1 MPIRITPALHDAFAE
16 SLADARQNA
25 LRNNPDAADPVYL
38 KIATAWPAATKRGIL
53 IEVTADELAELRSR
67 TANELGPGGVCAENL
82 GWSSDFTDRAYWM
95 GRQRA
100 FAALQRQLDVAEP
113 VSS

>member
-1 MPIRITPALHDAFAE
+1 LSTHH
-16 SLADARQNA
+16 
-25 LRNNPDAADPVYL
+25 
-38 KIATAWPAATKRGIL
+38 
-53 IEVTADELAELRSR
+53 TADELAELRSR

-100 FAALQRQLDVAEP
+100 FAAPRMA
-113 VSS
+113 